1 MFIRDILTMKG
12 SDVST
17 VSSQTSVEKAVS
29 LMIERGIGSLV
40 VVDDGR
46 MVGVF
51 TPRDV
56 LRGMHQRGQ
65 DFSQVIVG
73 DLMTRNP
80 VVGGPDDT
88 LDYVRGVMTGNSF
101 SHLPVIDGDQLL
113 GIISFHDVAK
123 ACLNAAS
130 FENALLKRYIRN
142 WPEEEEEESTG

>member
-1 MFIRDILTMKG
+1 MFIRDILAMKG
-12 SDVST
+12 GEVFT
-17 VSSQTSVEKAVS
+17 VSSQTSIEAAVGS
-29 LMIERGIGSLV
+29 IIERGIGSLV
-40 VVDDGR
+40 VVDDGH

-65 DFSQVIVG
+65 DLSQATVG

-88 LDYVRGVMTGNSF
+88 LDYVRGVMTSNGF
-101 SHLPVIDGDQLL
+101 SHLPVMNGDQLL

-130 FENALLKRYIRN
+130 FENTLLKRYIKN
-142 WPEEEEEESTG
+142 WPEEEGESAG